1 MAKSLID
8 LKRGE
13 EFNLIDLK
21 RGRKLLSTENKDKGT
36 GQNLSGT
43 RARTIDRGAKTF
55 FEKKKGGGRLFFE
68 KK

>member
-55 FEKKKGGGRLFFE
+55 FEKKNRGTLFFE